1 MILKADLTKD
11 LVSSIL
17 GIFGNMGIRTSMLQ
31 LLYLWVVI
39 SVCGCIP
46 FIQGQNEIN
55 ELEQHFQHTEQV
67 QSTNEQERLQRKLL
81 LKDDVQSKILNATN
95 PKVAVDSNSGNWT
108 ILVGVLLSVLSVA
121 FLIVLLVK
129 FRVFHR
135 YLGGYRDALL
145 PEEDAVSQFSHIGT
159 IAENF
164 PDCSLSDR
172 EAYSRG
178 RDDDDD
184 GFIEDNYI
192 DSSKR
197 YTAEEQVE
205 KESDDELDIQFS
217 IE

>member
-1 MILKADLTKD
+1 
-11 LVSSIL
+11 

-55 ELEQHFQHTEQV
+55 ELEQHFQHT
-67 QSTNEQERLQRKLL
+67 
-81 LKDDVQSKILNATN
+81 ATN

-135 YLGGYRDALL
+135 YMGGYRDALL